1 MTAHTFRPKGP
12 TQANTGFVPLAGLIP
27 VTGAFQRRM
36 PADLARP
43 LHAEPEP
50 VPTPTLTPE
59 VTVPVT
65 VKHAPS
71 LTQRDLERA
80 FQDGFAQGQ
89 AERDAALAQRIAA
102 LDATARVLEN
112 ALAAISP
119 ALEVEIDAL
128 TQKLDKMV
136 RDLAAQRAGMAI
148 DADPSGF
155 GQRIERLAL
164 RVSENLTGLRVVLH
178 PTDLAALHA
187 ARDANDVPHLA
198 RVLACD
204 LRADPS
210 IARGDVRVQGNGL
223 ALDDLIEGRT

>member
-1 MTAHTFRPKGP
+1 
-12 TQANTGFVPLAGLIP
+12 
-27 VTGAFQRRM
+27 
-36 PADLARP
+36 
-43 LHAEPEP
+43 
-50 VPTPTLTPE
+50 
-59 VTVPVT
+59 

-102 LDATARVLEN
+102 LDATARLLEN